1 MEHDHGEEKL
11 PAGKIITA
19 ATMLIT
25 GLLLQEWDAAWFQNT
40 PTRLVFYGVAY
51 AFVALPVVRE
61 AWEWAVKGDIFS
73 EFMLMTIATIGAFA
87 IGEYPEA
94 VAVMLLYCIGEAFQ
108 DRAVDR
114 ARDNIEALIKLRPTK
129 VRRVTNHLPVA
140 EESPNTGATT
150 VEADP
155 DDVKV
160 GDIIEVRAGE
170 RVPLDGTLCAPSP
183 LGDGRSETS
192 AAFNTAALT
201 GESAPRNITS
211 GAEVL
216 AGMIPTDRVVRL
228 CVLRPASESAIS
240 RILKMVEEAAERKS
254 PTELFIRKFAHV
266 YTPTVIA
273 LAALTVLLPWIYT
286 TIDDGFHYVFSE
298 WFRRALVFLV
308 ISCPCALV
316 ISIPL
321 TYFGGIG
328 AGSKRGILFKGGN
341 YLDAM
346 TRVDTVVFDKTGT
359 LTSGAFTLQ
368 KTVGL
373 TDEDL
378 QSIVAIEQNSNHPIA
393 KAIVNGRHSD
403 RRATI
408 KDIAGHGIE
417 GTVDGK
423 AWLIGTQRLLDKHQ
437 VAYPT
442 TVNGLSGTVILCAC
456 NGEFRGHIELAD
468 TPKADARV
476 AVDALRE
483 AGVKRIDILS
493 GDRQAM
499 VDEVSAA
506 LGIDNG
512 QGNLLPQDK
521 VNYIEQL
528 EQRGMTVAFVGDGI
542 NDAPVL
548 ALSSVGM
555 AMGAMGSDV
564 AIETA
569 DVIIQTDEPSKVAEA
584 LRLSR
589 RTRTIVYQ
597 NIALAIGIKL
607 LVMCLGLSGVATLW
621 EAVFA
626 DSGVALLAVLNA
638 TRIFLKVK
646 K

>member
-11 PAGKIITA
+11 PVGKIITA
-19 ATMLIT
+19 AAMLIT

-129 VRRVTNHLPVA
+129 VRRVTNHLPVD
-140 EESPNTGATT
+140 EESPNIGATT

-183 LGDGRSETS
+183 LGEGRSEAS

-201 GESAPRNITS
+201 GESAPRNIIS

-254 PTELFIRKFAHV
+254 STEAFI
-266 YTPTVIA
+266 
-273 LAALTVLLPWIYT
+273 
-286 TIDDGFHYVFSE
+286 VFSE

-373 TDEDL
+373 TDDDL

-403 RRATI
+403 RQATI

-442 TVNGLSGTVILCAC
+442 AVNGLSGTVILCAC

-468 TPKADARV
+468 TPKADARA

-607 LVMCLGLSGVATLW
+607 LVMCLGLLDVATLW